1 MNQVQWLRIALLLL
15 LALGL
20 AIPAVA
26 QVRSPVLSDSQ
37 EPGSV
42 IIFPKFITGTT
53 TAPDGSTVPRS
64 EFEVGVVCP
73 KNLDGTPGTCA
84 EGTRVKIR
92 FHWVCPGSQDPATK
106 FICRETDFDLVT
118 TVFGKL
124 IFNAANVGAGSFPTL
139 PTSAPTVGVARVPL
153 PPCERGY
160 LIGWVVDPS
169 SDQAI
174 KFDGLIGDGILREA
188 DGGISAYNAIPV
200 QASPLTPRGA
210 VVGGGSG
217 PGELLFDGTVPG
229 NYQSLPGSIKGDV
242 RFDVPLPTPAPTTPF
257 TTVRTD
263 LTLLTVDVDSNA
275 PNLPTVVPL
284 DIYNAN
290 EFLVSTFV
298 EFICWTEVSLTAL
311 DPNLTATGMMT
322 TKGLV
327 VGDSA
332 EKFPFNGIT
341 SDEPG
346 PVTLLGIV
354 TTVLQTVFPGPPVT
368 TTSQA
373 YSYSLFNDSNPV
385 PTEFE
390 YRPSG
395 APGD

>member
-1 MNQVQWLRIALLLL
+1 MNQVKELRIALLLL

-20 AIPAVA
+20 AIPAGA
-26 QVRSPVLSDSQ
+26 QRRPPELSDSQ

-42 IIFPKFITGTT
+42 IIFPKFLTGRT

-73 KNLDGTPGTCA
+73 KNVNGTPGTCV

-92 FHWVCPGSQDPATK
+92 FHWVCPADQDPAKK
-106 FICRETDFDLVT
+106 FICKETNFDLVT

-124 IFNAANVGAGSFPTL
+124 TFNAANVGAGNFPTL
-139 PTSAPTVGVARVPL
+139 PTGAPTVGVARVPL
-153 PPCERGY
+153 PPCEKGY
-160 LIGWVVDPS
+160 LIGWVVNTNDAP
-169 SDQAI
+169 I
-174 KFDGLIGDGILREA
+174 KFDGLIGDGILREP
-188 DGGISAYNAIPV
+188 DGAISAYNAIPV
-200 QASPLTPRGA
+200 QADPALVP
-210 VVGGGSG
+210 VQGGLIALSSG

-229 NYQSLPGSIKGDV
+229 NYLSLPGSIKGDV
-242 RFDVPLPTPAPTTPF
+242 RFEVLPPTPAPTAPF

-263 LTLLTVDVDSNA
+263 LTLLTIDVDSNA
-275 PNLPTVVPL
+275 PNLPTFVPL

-298 EFICWTEVSLTAL
+298 EFICWTEVRLTDL
-311 DPNLTATGMMT
+311 DPNLTAAGMMT

-332 EKFPFNGIT
+332 QKFPFNGIT
-341 SDEPG
+341 NDEPG
-346 PVTLLGIV
+346 PVTLLGMV
-354 TTVLQTVFPGPPVT
+354 TTVLT
-368 TTSQA
+368 TGERSQA
-373 YSYSLFNDSNPV
+373 YSYLLFNDSNPV

-390 YRPSG
+390 FRP
-395 APGD
+395 AD